1 MCVGVFLSCV
11 ILLLFKSIKHV
22 TFLEKIE
29 LIYNFFFF
37 VTQYTGNIINDFE
50 NMQVNIDNVVL
61 LDEAGRKHLLDF
73 NSSGIDKIDYD
84 AYLAA
89 V

>member
-1 MCVGVFLSCV
+1 
-11 ILLLFKSIKHV
+11 
-22 TFLEKIE
+22 
-29 LIYNFFFF
+29 
-37 VTQYTGNIINDFE
+37 
-50 NMQVNIDNVVL
+50 MQVNIDNVVL